1 MFRLTNSEYYEPF
14 LLILV
19 QAFLDWNNL
28 KWHDHPNWLAHI
40 KPLHLSGYFLSF
52 LPMGIELNLRGDD
65 VGKISKQE
73 SLSEIMSVLEFEY
86 SLCDLLIII

>member
-1 MFRLTNSEYYEPF
+1 
-14 LLILV
+14 
-19 QAFLDWNNL
+19 
-28 KWHDHPNWLAHI
+28 
-40 KPLHLSGYFLSF
+40 
-52 LPMGIELNLRGDD
+52 MGIELNLRGDD